1 MKTVKIRKLGWAA
14 AAGAVALGLLLS
26 LPTLSVRKPAGG
38 ISVRTRRD
46 ASEQAVFSGRAA
58 ADELSPGTVIDLNRA
73 TQAELER
80 LEGIGEAKARDILA
94 WRRAH
99 GPFRSVEELTRVDG
113 IGETTLENLRPY
125 LTVE

>member
-1 MKTVKIRKLGWAA
+1 MKTVKIRELGWAA

-26 LPTLSVRKPAGG
+26 LPTL
-38 ISVRTRRD
+38 SVRTRRD